1 MPREMPCDRTP
12 AAMGSGD
19 LAPPDAETSELE
31 LKAYELPGAHDIELV
46 PAARERGWMD
56 STHERFA
63 NRCLPLLMAN
73 QAGWLIVNNARV
85 RARWN
90 GGADAGSIEFEYADN
105 GSTFRPTSHFGH
117 GIITWSL
124 PFLFRTP
131 PGFNLLVRG
140 PANCPK
146 HGIAALEGIVET
158 DWSPS
163 TFTINWKFTRPRVW
177 VTFEGGEPV
186 GMLVPQRRGEL
197 DEFVP
202 KIVSITAAPD
212 ALRTSYY
219 AWWQNRRA
227 FNADLLH
234 PGSFA
239 RQAGWQKDYFRGKF
253 PDGSAAPQHET
264 RMHLKPFTRVV
275 EDEIRGRPG
284 EQPASDTSG
293 ATRG

>member
-1 MPREMPCDRTP
+1 
-12 AAMGSGD
+12 
-19 LAPPDAETSELE
+19 
-31 LKAYELPGAHDIELV
+31 
-46 PAARERGWMD
+46 
-56 STHERFA
+56 
-63 NRCLPLLMAN
+63 MAN
-73 QAGWLIVNNARV
+73 QAGWLVVNNARV

-90 GGADAGSIEFEYADN
+90 GGAAADSIEFECADN
-105 GSTFRPTSHFGH
+105 ATTFRPASHFGH

-140 PANCPK
+140 PVNCPK
-146 HGIAALEGIVET
+146 HGVAALEGIVET

-177 VTFEGGEPV
+177 ATFEEGEPV

-202 KIVSITAAPD
+202 KMVSIAAAPD
-212 ALRTSYY
+212 ELSAAYHT
-219 AWWQNRRA
+219 WWQNRRA
-227 FNADLLH
+227 FNTDLQY

-239 RQAGWQKDYFRGKF
+239 RQAGWQKDYFRGKL

-264 RMHLKPFTRVV
+264 RMRLRSFARV
-275 EDEIRGRPG
+275 EDELCGRPS
-284 EQPASDTSG
+284 PPYV
-293 ATRG
+293 